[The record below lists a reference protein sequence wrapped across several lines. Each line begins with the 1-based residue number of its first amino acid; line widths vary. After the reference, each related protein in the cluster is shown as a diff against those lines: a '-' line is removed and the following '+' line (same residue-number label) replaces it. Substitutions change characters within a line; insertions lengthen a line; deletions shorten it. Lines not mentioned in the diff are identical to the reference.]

1 MTTMNASAAAGPA
14 ATKPE
19 RLSSAVSD
27 VGRFAIVPTWL
38 LTSGVSDRA
47 VRLYA
52 CLAGQYANYDT
63 KEAFPLRRT
72 LATDLG
78 CSLSSADRAI
88 DELTQIGA
96 LLVEQRQASTG
107 DYISNIYRIRIATP
121 DGLVRDAVL
130 ESPAPAEGGV
140 YSPVTRGVYSP
151 VTRGLFT
158 GDDTES
164 STTRSTK
171 QDQVRT
177 PPPPA
182 DAGARTST
190 AEPSVDKPKVR
201 PPTRGERAA
210 AQAALAEFRADEE
223 QRYRARGAPA
233 RSAPLWQQRQ
243 ELARAGKTWVD
254 FPPPRRCWHTPECDD
269 DGACILRIVV
279 EQRAH
284 DQSVLRDAERAQRHG
299 LSPPAPARA
308 ATVSAADT
316 S

>member
-1 MTTMNASAAAGPA
+1 MNASAAAGPA

-177 PPPPA
+177 PPPP
-182 DAGARTST
+182 
-190 AEPSVDKPKVR
+190 
-201 PPTRGERAA
+201 
-210 AQAALAEFRADEE
+210 
-223 QRYRARGAPA
+223 
-233 RSAPLWQQRQ
+233 
-243 ELARAGKTWVD
+243 
-254 FPPPRRCWHTPECDD
+254 PPPRGRGHQRRNHRSTNRRCDH
-269 DGACILRIVV
+269 R
-279 EQRAH
+279 RAGNEP
-284 DQSVLRDAERAQRHG
+284 RRRPR
-299 LSPPAPARA
+299 SPSSGPTKSS
-308 ATVSAADT
+308 ATVPAAHLHGPPRCGSSGRNSRAPVRPGWTFRRRGAVGIRPSATMTARVSCASWSSSGRTT
-316 S
+316 SRCCVTPSGRSVTA